1 MQTADTENDYE
12 EALLFPSKQLK
23 YEFILLWRDFVA
35 VPHNFSIRS
44 FQFLKSWSGSVKI
57 RNFIIIDDLLPSLNK
72 YTISLPFGSSYHIQ
86 DLYLSISLM
95 KTAT

>member
-44 FQFLKSWSGSVKI
+44 FQFLKS
-57 RNFIIIDDLLPSLNK
+57 
-72 YTISLPFGSSYHIQ
+72 
-86 DLYLSISLM
+86 
-95 KTAT
+95 